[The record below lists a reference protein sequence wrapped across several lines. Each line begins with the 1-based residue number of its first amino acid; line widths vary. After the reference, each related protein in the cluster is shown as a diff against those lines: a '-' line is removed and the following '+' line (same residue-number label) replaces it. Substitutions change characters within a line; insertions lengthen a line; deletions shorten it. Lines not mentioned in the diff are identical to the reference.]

1 MSRTGLARGTM
12 GATIDGMREL
22 PVGTVT
28 FLFTDVEGSTGVL
41 RRLGQ
46 AYGDVLIRHRELI
59 RAAVAGHGGHEVD
72 TQGEG
77 FFVAFDRAKD
87 AVAAAV
93 TAQRAH
99 EAEAWPDGGSLAVR
113 MGMHTAEPE
122 LGISGYF
129 GMGVHRAARIC
140 SVGHGGQILLSRSTA
155 GLVDEDE
162 TPGLELRDLGE
173 HVLKDLVRPERIYQL
188 VSPGLREAFPPLRS
202 VSELARTA
210 EALPTGTVTFFV
222 TDIVG
227 SVALLRSLGIER
239 YGSVLERYEEVVQAA
254 VRNHDGRGFEIVGDS
269 FIGAFSRARDAVL
282 AAVEGM
288 AALDA
293 ADWPEGGRPAVRIG
307 LHTGEADRWRSGYV
321 GFGLIRALRVC
332 DAALGGQVLVSPTT
346 ETVVD
351 GLDLPRVEL
360 RALPQRLLEDF
371 DRPVVLYEA
380 VGRP

>member
-1 MSRTGLARGTM
+1 
-12 GATIDGMREL
+12 MREL
-22 PVGTVT
+22 PGGTVT

-46 AYGDVLIRHRELI
+46 AYGDVLVRHRELI
-59 RAAVAGHGGHEVD
+59 RAAVDDHGGQEVD

-77 FFVAFDRAKD
+77 FFVAFGRAKD
-87 AVAAAV
+87 AVAAALA
-93 TAQRAH
+93 AQRSH
-99 EAEAWPDGGSLAVR
+99 EAEPWPDGGNVSVR

-122 LGISGYF
+122 INSSGYF

-173 HVLKDLVRPERIYQL
+173 HVLKDLLRPERIYQL
-188 VSPGLREAFPPLRS
+188 VSPGLGEEFPPLRS
-202 VSELARTA
+202 MSELARTA
-210 EALPTGTVTFFV
+210 GPLPTGTVTFFV

-227 SVALLRSLGIER
+227 SVMLMRSLGMER
-239 YGSVLERYEEVVQAA
+239 YALVLERYEEVVQRA
-254 VRNHDGRGFEIVGDS
+254 VRRHDGQAFEIVGDS
-269 FIGAFSRARDAVL
+269 FIGAFSRARDGVV
-282 AAVEGM
+282 AAVEAM
-288 AALDA
+288 AELEVV
-293 ADWPEGGRPAVRIG
+293 DWPEGCRPGVRIG
-307 LHTGEADRWRSGYV
+307 VHTGEADRWRSGYV

-332 DAALGGQVLVSPTT
+332 DAAVGGQVLVSPTT

-351 GLDLPRVEL
+351 GHDLAGVEL
-360 RALPQRLLEDF
+360 RELPQRLLEDF

-380 VGRP
+380 LGPP